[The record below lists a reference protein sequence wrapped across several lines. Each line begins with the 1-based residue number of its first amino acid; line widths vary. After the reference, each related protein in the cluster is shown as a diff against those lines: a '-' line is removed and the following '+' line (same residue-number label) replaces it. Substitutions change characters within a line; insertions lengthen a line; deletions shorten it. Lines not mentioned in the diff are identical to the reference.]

1 MSNYSASAIGRYLV
15 GINPPIMGTTTGTKP
30 MATLRE
36 QFDEVYNSITNGQR
50 RQAFDQMKRIGE
62 YDMPELLEY
71 LADELENP
79 EMALDAAITYFRL
92 NSR

>member
-1 MSNYSASAIGRYLV
+1 
-15 GINPPIMGTTTGTKP
+15 

-50 RQAFDQMKRIGE
+50 RQAFTQMKRIGE